1 MKVIFLD
8 FDGVLNCVKSKSRA
22 PFSYEPDIWYVGLDS
37 DKMRNLAKIIQE
49 TDAKIVLTTTW
60 RDYYTIGAYK
70 QESQVGKYMNNKF
83 RKLGLKIYD
92 KIQRGKRFDRGRG
105 VKVWLEEHPEVT
117 DFVILDDEEMGYYN
131 DYDLFDPHFV
141 KTFWDGHGLTENCAN
156 AAIKILNGELGV
168 YRDMDDLHSIYPYV
182 N

>member
-22 PFSYEPDIWYVGLDS
+22 PFSQLIWYVGLDS
-37 DKMRNLAKIIQE
+37 DKMRNLAKIVQE

-60 RDYYTIGAYK
+60 REHYTIGAYK
-70 QESQVGKYMNNKF
+70 QEDPVGKYVNNKF
-83 RKLGLKIYD
+83 RKVELKIYD
-92 KIQRGKRFDRGRG
+92 KIEPGRRFNRGRG
-105 VKVWLEEHPEVT
+105 VKKWLEEHPEVT

-141 KTFWDGHGLTENCAN
+141 KTFWDGHGLTENCVN
-156 AAIKILNGELGV
+156 AAIKILNGELGA
-168 YRDMDDLHSIYPYV
+168 YRDMEDLQKVYKIQ
-182 N
+182 

>member
-22 PFSYEPDIWYVGLDS
+22 PFSQLVWYVGLDS
-37 DKMRNLAKIIQE
+37 DKMRNLAKIVQE

-60 RDYYTIGAYK
+60 RDHYTIGAYK
-70 QESQVGKYMNNKF
+70 QEDPVGKYVNNKF
-83 RKLGLKIYD
+83 RKVELKIYD

-105 VKVWLEEHPEVT
+105 VNVWLDEHPEVT
-117 DFVILDDEEMGYYN
+117 NFVILDDEEMGYYN

-141 KTFWDGHGLTENCAN
+141 KTLWDGHGLTENCAN
-156 AAIKILNGELGV
+156 AAIRILNGELGR
-168 YRDMDDLHSIYPYV
+168 YIDRDDLQWILS
-182 N
+182 